1 MPLCMADRLILGC
14 CTLAF
19 SGSEWLSY
27 VGMPLRIYSLVHCE
41 IGHEVLALLIYH
53 YHCVLRQ
60 SVLRQSLSLYQA

>member
-1 MPLCMADRLILGC
+1 MADRLILGC

-53 YHCVLRQ
+53 HHCVLRQ
-60 SVLRQSLSLYQA
+60 SVLRQSLSLCQA